1 MAQAINDALI
11 QSDNTAIAPGMP
23 LVLMYHS
30 VEPYQADPYLVTVS
44 PPRFGQQMGWL
55 ARRGLRGV
63 SMRELLS
70 ARAAGAGR
78 GLVGLTFDDG
88 YADFS
93 RHALPVLRRYGFGA
107 TVFVIAGRLG
117 GDNAWD
123 PEGPRKRL
131 MDAGEV
137 RDLLAARAAG
147 AGKGLVG
154 LTFDDGYA
162 DFTRHALPV
171 LRRYGFGATVFVIAG
186 RLGGDN
192 AWDPEGP
199 RKRLMDGREVREL
212 AQDGIEIGSHGLRHV
227 RLPAARDSLAEEV
240 GGSRLILQEI
250 TGDPVGGFCYP
261 YGDLDAD
268 TVTRVRDMGYDYGCA
283 IWPSAY
289 TSRLALPRT
298 YIGEADTAPRLWA
311 KTARHRL
318 TRQNR
323 LGPVLG
329 RPARAA

>member
-11 QSDNTAIAPGMP
+11 QGNTTTTAPGMP

-63 SMRELLS
+63 SMRELLA
-70 ARAAGAGR
+70 ARAAGTGR

-93 RHALPVLRRYGFGA
+93 RHAVPVLRRYGFGA

-137 RDLLAARAAG
+137 RDL
-147 AGKGLVG
+147 
-154 LTFDDGYA
+154 
-162 DFTRHALPV
+162 
-171 LRRYGFGATVFVIAG
+171 
-186 RLGGDN
+186 
-192 AWDPEGP
+192 
-199 RKRLMDGREVREL
+199 
-212 AQDGIEIGSHGLRHV
+212 AQAGIEIGSHGLRHV
-227 RLPAARDSLAEEV
+227 RLPAARQTLAEEV
-240 GGSRLILQEI
+240 GGSRRILQDV
-250 TGDPVGGFCYP
+250 TGEPVGGFCYP
-261 YGDLDAD
+261 YGDLDAGA
-268 TVTRVRDMGYDYGCA
+268 VARVRETGYDYGCA
-283 IWPSAY
+283 IWPSEY
-289 TSRLALPRT
+289 TSRHALPRT

-311 KTARHRL
+311 KRARHLL
-318 TRQNR
+318 TWTQRTA
-323 LGPVLG
+323 GES
-329 RPARAA
+329 RPAA